1 MAPGRH
7 AFDFVFKFKERW
19 LLPSVDS
26 PGAHVRYALHAEL
39 SAPGRSFARSAHV
52 ALFCAGTH
60 DPALFLANGD
70 AAASNA
76 AVKSK
81 SFALGKVRPFFLLL
95 ARSANACLGFGSPR
109 KSRKTKRPVQGEM
122 TLKVSAPAAVR
133 PGQGRISE

>member
-1 MAPGRH
+1 M
-7 AFDFVFKFKERW
+7 FKFKERW

-109 KSRKTKRPVQGEM
+109 KSRKTKRQTSIYIGLDQGYWSCHPGF
-122 TLKVSAPAAVR
+122 TAR
-133 PGQGRISE
+133 PLYLR